1 MTESQKFEEQTAAP
15 VLTPPEPVKTV
26 TPEQAS
32 GMMKLDPGTRV
43 KLDEQVSDYV
53 KSLLSLDVHS
63 QAFQQRL
70 DSVHTLGNAD
80 VAASAQVSNRMMD
93 RPVRAMENG
102 GMGESAAIGNS
113 LVQLRQQIE
122 KLDPAKQGD
131 LLSPR
136 RLLGIIPM
144 GSAILAYFDK
154 YRSAQTHLNAIITS
168 LEHGQDDLQK
178 DNAAIEQEKQNMWA
192 LMQRLEQWAY
202 LGKKLD
208 EAIEAKVGDL
218 EATDPDRAKIVKEE
232 ILFAVRQKVTDLL
245 TQLAVNGQGYLA
257 LDLIRRNN
265 LELIKGVD
273 RATTTTVSALRT
285 AVMVAQ
291 ALANQKLVLD
301 QITALNTTTG
311 NLIEGTSRLLRN
323 QSGKISEQ
331 ASSATINIQQLQAA
345 FDNVFATMDAISDY
359 REKALS
365 SMKQTVDALSTQ
377 TERAK
382 KYLDKVRGTEA
393 EAALG
398 SATIGADGVVKLLPS
413 RGGGN

>member
-1 MTESQKFEEQTAAP
+1 
-15 VLTPPEPVKTV
+15 
-26 TPEQAS
+26 
-32 GMMKLDPGTRV
+32 
-43 KLDEQVSDYV
+43 
-53 KSLLSLDVHS
+53 
-63 QAFQQRL
+63 
-70 DSVHTLGNAD
+70 VHTLGNAD